1 MGQSPRNVVLFQ
13 SINRINRERSYNAPY
28 GLNMLIV
35 EKESTRNIARY
46 VRYIS
51 NMSTG
56 NSNKN

>member
-13 SINRINRERSYNAPY
+13 SINRINREQSYNAPY
-28 GLNMLIV
+28 RLNMLIV